1 MVKFIFLFGPTCASF
16 HLEGTGQKKRG
27 GENERLQSFSS
38 RKSLP
43 PPTNTTPSCRNVKE
57 EEEEEK
63 YSTSPLSYL
72 SRPLPLHT
80 FEAACKKGGGKIK
93 SRNPIPISSPRP
105 AVSFFSQ
112 LERGINSDW
121 EGGFFPP
128 VPPLRRKSSPR
139 DTFHMGGKQGKDP
152 ARSHP
157 SLSSSIIQ
165 KNLSCQREKKA

>member
-1 MVKFIFLFGPTCASF
+1 MTTKMRGRARRERMAAWLNSFFFLGQRVPPSTLRAQARKNGGVKTKDCKVFRLF
-16 HLEGTGQKKRG
+16 
-27 GENERLQSFSS
+27 

-43 PPTNTTPSCRNVKE
+43 PPTNTTPSCRTVKE

-80 FEAACKKGGGKIK
+80 FEAACKKGGGEIK
-93 SRNPIPISSPRP
+93 SRNPISISSPRP

-128 VPPLRRKSSPR
+128 
-139 DTFHMGGKQGKDP
+139 G
-152 ARSHP
+152 P
-157 SLSSSIIQ
+157 SLET
-165 KNLSCQREKKA
+165 KVEPERYLSYGRETGKRPC